1 MQDNSYMYNLSNPAL
16 NNDLGLAF
24 LDKTI
29 PNPMNS
35 FYTPEIT
42 GSMSDVN
49 MQGHLK
55 EDKFEPTRQQKD
67 SKNWK
72 KLFAIVGLGIAGV
85 FAFKG
90 GKKVFGKM
98 KDLFNKLKTKIKK

>member
-29 PNPMNS
+29 PNPVNS
-35 FYTPEIT
+35 FYTLGIT

>member
-35 FYTPEIT
+35 FYTPGIT

-90 GKKVFGKM
+90 GKKVFCKM

>member
-35 FYTPEIT
+35 FYTPGIT

-98 KDLFNKLKTKIKK
+98 KDLFNKLKSKIKK

>member
-29 PNPMNS
+29 PNPVNS
-35 FYTPEIT
+35 FYTPGIT
-42 GSMSDVN
+42 GSMSNVN

-67 SKNWK
+67 SKNRK
-72 KLFAIVGLGIAGV
+72 KLFAIVGLGIAGI

-90 GKKVFGKM
+90 GKKVFNVIKNV
-98 KDLFNKLKTKIKK
+98 FNKIKTKIKK

>member
-35 FYTPEIT
+35 FYTPGIT

-49 MQGHLK
+49 MKGHLK

>member
-29 PNPMNS
+29 PNPVNS
-35 FYTPEIT
+35 FYTPGIT

-72 KLFAIVGLGIAGV
+72 KLFAIVGLGIAVV

-90 GKKVFGKM
+90 GKKVFGKI

>member
-29 PNPMNS
+29 PNPVNS
-35 FYTPEIT
+35 FYTPGIT

-72 KLFAIVGLGIAGV
+72 KLFAIVGLGIAGIFV
-85 FAFKG
+85 FKG

>member
-29 PNPMNS
+29 PNPVDS
-35 FYTPEIT
+35 WYTPGIT
-42 GSMSDVN
+42 GSMSNVN

-72 KLFAIVGLGIAGV
+72 KLFAIVGLGIAVV
-85 FAFKG
+85 FAFRAV
-90 GKKVFGKM
+90 KKFSMLLKM
-98 KDLFNKLKTKIKK
+98 YLIR

>member
-35 FYTPEIT
+35 FYTPGIT

-72 KLFAIVGLGIAGV
+72 KLFAIVGLGIAGI
-85 FAFKG
+85 FAFKS
-90 GKKVFGKM
+90 GKKVIGKM

>member
-35 FYTPEIT
+35 FYTPGIT

-55 EDKFEPTRQQKD
+55 EDKFEPTRRQKD

-90 GKKVFGKM
+90 GKKF
-98 KDLFNKLKTKIKK
+98 LEKLKIYLIN

>member
-29 PNPMNS
+29 PNPVNS
-35 FYTPEIT
+35 FYTPGIT

-98 KDLFNKLKTKIKK
+98 KDLFNKLKIKIKK

>member
-1 MQDNSYMYNLSNPAL
+1 MQDNSYMSNLSNPAL

-29 PNPMNS
+29 PNPVNS
-35 FYTPEIT
+35 FYTPGIT

>member
-29 PNPMNS
+29 PNPVNS
-35 FYTPEIT
+35 FYTPGIT

-67 SKNWK
+67 RKNWK

>member
-29 PNPMNS
+29 PNPVNS
-35 FYTPEIT
+35 FYTPGIT

-49 MQGHLK
+49 LQGHLK

-72 KLFAIVGLGIAGV
+72 KLFAIGGLGIAGI

-90 GKKVFGKM
+90 GKKVFGKI

>member
-35 FYTPEIT
+35 FYTPGIT

-72 KLFAIVGLGIAGV
+72 KLFAIVGLGITGV

>member
-29 PNPMNS
+29 PNPVNS
-35 FYTPEIT
+35 FYTPRIT

-72 KLFAIVGLGIAGV
+72 KLFAIVGLGIAGI

-90 GKKVFGKM
+90 GKKVFGKI

>member
-35 FYTPEIT
+35 FYTPGIT
-42 GSMSDVN
+42 DSMSDVN

>member
-29 PNPMNS
+29 PNPVNS
-35 FYTPEIT
+35 FYTPGIT

-72 KLFAIVGLGIAGV
+72 KLFAIVGLGIAGI

-90 GKKVFGKM
+90 GKKVSGKI

>member
-35 FYTPEIT
+35 FYTPGIT

-55 EDKFEPTRQQKD
+55 EDKFEPTKQQKD

>member
-16 NNDLGLAF
+16 KNDLGLAF

-29 PNPMNS
+29 PNPMNF
-35 FYTPEIT
+35 FYTPGIT

>member
-35 FYTPEIT
+35 FYTPGIT

-72 KLFAIVGLGIAGV
+72 KLFAIVGLGIAVV

-90 GKKVFGKM
+90 GKKVFGKI